1 MTTDLIASIVIVGL
15 SSPAARLLLS
25 LNPHSRP
32 PLCNKQM
39 QQSNN
44 QCNWNWTERNTH
56 LHVYMYMYMYT
67 CIQSLPTYP
76 QGAIFN
82 YNFFDQNQTEE
93 FTHALKSAVLSL
105 I

>member
-32 PLCNKQM
+32 PPYATNKC
-39 QQSNN
+39 NN
-44 QCNWNWTERNTH
+44 QTINAIEIERNGILT
-56 LHVYMYMYMYT
+56 YMYTCIMYMYT

-93 FTHALKSAVLSL
+93 STHAL
-105 I
+105 